1 MNNKDFDP
9 IFILYQIVA
18 LQCFFYLAMGT
29 IWGIAHVA
37 FETPVSLDRFFTS
50 NYINFVTVSGWLE
63 AFCTIS
69 SSLAGSYLLE
79 NIVERSKKC
88 VDFTFTLYFLHV
100 LASMMY
106 SQQFPLEWEWWLV
119 LVFSSVTMASL
130 GEYLCSRNELQDI
143 PLYSPESKS

>member
-69 SSLAGSYLLE
+69 SSLAGWVHHLFPCLYCYFMLE
-79 NIVERSKKC
+79 I
-88 VDFTFTLYFLHV
+88 
-100 LASMMY
+100 A
-106 SQQFPLEWEWWLV
+106 
-119 LVFSSVTMASL
+119 
-130 GEYLCSRNELQDI
+130 I
-143 PLYSPESKS
+143 